1 MLEQVLPVL
10 RGFLN
15 NMFVQYGKI
24 LFFISMF
31 FVVASIAALAI
42 FGLNLGID
50 FTGGSI
56 MEISYEGER
65 PDVKEVRDVLSD
77 FELGS
82 SYVQPVGE
90 NGMLIRTPFLT
101 EEVHQQ
107 VLSALGDGVS
117 EMRFEAIGPVIG
129 MEIRSKVV
137 MMALLALAAIVLYII
152 IAFRRVTEPLHSWH
166 YSLAAVVA
174 LLHDF
179 LIPVGVFAVLGAYYG
194 VQFTIPVVVGLLTV
208 IGYSVNDT
216 VVIFDRIRENLLK
229 KEGESFADIINI
241 SLRQTIWRSL
251 STSFTTLLVLVSI
264 FVLGGETLRY
274 FALTLIIGVIAGTY
288 SSLFVAPPLLLLW
301 SRMKK
306 RS

>member
-1 MLEQVLPVL
+1 
-10 RGFLN
+10 
-15 NMFVQYGKI
+15 MFVQYGKI
-24 LFFISMF
+24 LFYISLF
-31 FVVASIAALAI
+31 FVAVSIAALAV

-56 MEISYEGER
+56 MEVSYENDRPEVGEVQ
-65 PDVKEVRDVLSD
+65 DILSD

-82 SYVQPVGE
+82 SYVQPIGE

-101 EEVHQQ
+101 EDVHQL
-107 VLSALGDGVS
+107 VLSALGEGVG

-129 MEIRSKVV
+129 MELRGKVF
-137 MMALLALAAIVLYII
+137 MMAFLALFAIVLYII
-152 IAFRRVTEPLHSWH
+152 IAFRRMAEPLRSWH
-166 YSLAAVVA
+166 YSAAAVVA

-179 LIPVGVFAVLGAYYG
+179 LIPMGVFAFLGAYFG

-208 IGYSVNDT
+208 LGYSINDT
-216 VVIFDRIRENLLK
+216 VVVFDRIRENLQRK
-229 KEGESFADIINI
+229 VGTSFQDTINI
-241 SLRQTIWRSL
+241 SLRQTILRSL

-274 FALTLIIGVIAGTY
+274 FALALIIGVIAGTY

-301 SRMKK
+301 ARLRK